1 MSRAELF
8 DVSMMAAL
16 APLANRV
23 GRGLLVSAAL
33 LAAGIGLPA
42 MATELSSPSRLQTV
56 NTDVWSGTAGA
67 SDEVRNM
74 ADWVLDSNDHQGLP
88 FIVIDKA
95 HAKVFVFAGNGKL
108 RGSAAALLGMAK
120 GDDATP
126 GIGNRPLATIRPEE
140 RTTQAGRF
148 VATLD
153 RNLHGVEIL
162 WIDYDTALS
171 LHRVVKGT
179 AREQRAQRLATPS
192 PQDNRIS
199 YGCVNV
205 PVNFYTGV
213 INPAFKGTNGIVYI
227 LPETRSLPATFAKYY
242 PVPAGARTFAR

>member
-8 DVSMMAAL
+8 DVSMMVAL
-16 APLANRV
+16 TSLANRV
-23 GRGLLVSAAL
+23 GRGLLLCAAL

-42 MATELSSPSRLQTV
+42 MAAELPPTSGLQVV
-56 NTDVWSGTAGA
+56 NADVWSDAAGA
-67 SDEVRNM
+67 STEVRNM

-95 HAKVFVFAGNGKL
+95 HAKVFVFAGDGRL
-108 RGSAAALLGMAK
+108 RGTAAALLGMAK

-126 GIGNRPLATIRPEE
+126 GIGNRPLSTIRPEE

-148 VATLD
+148 VAALD

-179 AREQRAQRLATPS
+179 AREQRAQR
-192 PQDNRIS
+192 
-199 YGCVNV
+199 
-205 PVNFYTGV
+205 
-213 INPAFKGTNGIVYI
+213 
-227 LPETRSLPATFAKYY
+227 
-242 PVPAGARTFAR
+242 